1 MIELIEWARKDQ
13 QAFYNKAFIS
23 LINDV
28 MKANSVKI
36 ACKQLDLSLI
46 MNSVSLLISVKGR
59 RGRGF
64 IGRGG
69 SSFALRKPVN
79 TQKYP
84 SANRDQPLGT
94 HVDEAPLKTP

>member
-13 QAFYNKAFIS
+13 LDFYNKAFIS

-59 RGRGF
+59 RGRGLLGVGGPVF
-64 IGRGG
+64 LFASQSTPKNTPQPIGTSRWG
-69 SSFALRKPVN
+69 LTWTKRP
-79 TQKYP
+79 
-84 SANRDQPLGT
+84 
-94 HVDEAPLKTP
+94 